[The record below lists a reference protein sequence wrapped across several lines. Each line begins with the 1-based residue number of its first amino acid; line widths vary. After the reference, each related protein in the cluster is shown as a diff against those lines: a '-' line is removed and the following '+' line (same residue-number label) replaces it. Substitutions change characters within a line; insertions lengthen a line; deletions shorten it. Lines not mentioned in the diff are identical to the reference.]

1 MQPIGCFLRP
11 IGHTCP
17 LSGAKTGAQVAGFCG
32 LMRGNAAPS
41 LWLYRFF
48 DSLKAPEEF
57 RGLVFYWGTFTSAG
71 MGQ

>member
-32 LMRGNAAPS
+32 LMKGRAKVPFTRQ
-41 LWLYRFF
+41 RFF
-48 DSLKAPEEF
+48 DSLLKSF
-57 RGLVFYWGTFTSAG
+57 IF
-71 MGQ
+71 